1 MSKRFGKNDLIF
13 LLVLL
18 VLSGAAF
25 LFFYVW
31 NGTKGSSVEITVDGS
46 LYAVY
51 NLKTDAV
58 IPISDENGT
67 VTNTLTISGGKAKM
81 TEADC
86 PDKLCMHQNA
96 ISLSGENI
104 VCLPNRVVCTVVGDA
119 EEDEFDAIVK

>member
-18 VLSGAAF
+18 VLSGVAF

-31 NGTKGSSVEITVDGS
+31 NGKKGSSVEITVDGS

-67 VTNTLTISGGKAKM
+67 VTNTLTISGGRAKM

-96 ISLSGENI
+96 ISITGENI
-104 VCLPNRVVCTVVGDA
+104 VCLPNKVVCTVTGGTD
-119 EEDEFDAIVK
+119 EDGFDAIVK

>member
-18 VLSGAAF
+18 VLSGVAF

-31 NGTKGSSVEITVDGS
+31 NGKKGSSVEITVDGS

-67 VTNTLTISGGKAKM
+67 VTNTLTISGGRAKM

-119 EEDEFDAIVK
+119 DEDEFDVIVK

>member
-13 LLVLL
+13 LLALL
-18 VLSGAAF
+18 VLSGAVF
-25 LFFYVW
+25 LLFYVW

-51 NLKTDAV
+51 DLAADAE
-58 IPISDENGT
+58 IPISDETGA
-67 VTNTLTISGGKAKM
+67 VTNILTISGGRAKM

-96 ISLSGENI
+96 ISLTGENI
-104 VCLPNRVVCTVVGDA
+104 VCLPNKVVCTVTGGTD
-119 EEDEFDAIVK
+119 EDGFDAIVK